1 MAWEFNAIEGK
12 TTVSGYTGEK
22 RRVGGTAKKNGTPAA
37 IRIAVFNRVTCEY
50 LGSTISDPTTGA
62 WLITGLPL
70 LSDRMIRVDYF
81 DDDSIYSPVS
91 QDFRTA
97 AV

>member
-1 MAWEFNAIEGK
+1 MAWDFNVIEGK

-22 RRVGGTAKKNGTPAA
+22 RRVGGVTKKNGTLAA
-37 IRIAVFNRVTCEY
+37 IRIAVFNRITCEY
-50 LGSTISDPTTGA
+50 LGSTISDATTGV

-70 LSDRMIRVDYF
+70 LNDRMIRVDYF
-81 DDDSIYSPVS
+81 DDASVYSPVS